1 MQNNDDKK
9 LAEDH
14 VEWYMQLLR
23 SQFNAWLDITEKLMV
38 ENFFHGIKHGRELE
52 RKNWIR
58 AGAAPGPKSGAEAG
72 PDTGAGKKRGNE
84 NS

>member
-1 MQNNDDKK
+1 MQSNEDKK

-14 VEWYMQLLR
+14 VQWYMQLLR

-38 ENFFHGIKHGRELE
+38 ENFFHGIKHGREIE
-52 RKNWIR
+52 RKNWLR

-72 PDTGAGKKRGNE
+72 PDAGAGKKHGSE
-84 NS
+84 N